1 VKTVIVGCGRVGSV
15 LADSFDRAGHD
26 VIIIDTS
33 TSAFDRLPGSF
44 GGAAIRGDGTDEDTL
59 RRAGAEDADLFMA
72 MTEGDNRN
80 VMASQLAVE
89 ALGAKQVIAKIN
101 DPVRAAAYAEL
112 GLATLCRT
120 NLMATAVSEFL
131 GLGLSFGPGLS
142 RPTGQHP
149 GGEHHGADGPAAAET
164 AAPPAS
170 SASPLTAPPVAGAV
184 TLTSDPTPLASTTAR
199 EG

>member
-44 GGAAIRGDGTDEDTL
+44 GGAAVRGDGTDEDTL
-59 RRAGAEDADLFMA
+59 RRAGAENADLFIA
-72 MTEGDNRN
+72 ITEGDNRN
-80 VMASQLAVE
+80 VMATQLASE

-101 DPVRAAAYAEL
+101 DPLRAAAYADL

-120 NLMATAVSEFL
+120 NLMAAAVSDFL
-131 GLGLSFGPGLS
+131 GLGLTFGPGLS
-142 RPTGQHP
+142 APTGQHP
-149 GGEHHGADGPAAAET
+149 GGEHHGPDDEPVATATGPAPAGSP
-164 AAPPAS
+164 APAQPTTSTTPFGSDPAPVA
-170 SASPLTAPPVAGAV
+170 SAS
-184 TLTSDPTPLASTTAR
+184 AR